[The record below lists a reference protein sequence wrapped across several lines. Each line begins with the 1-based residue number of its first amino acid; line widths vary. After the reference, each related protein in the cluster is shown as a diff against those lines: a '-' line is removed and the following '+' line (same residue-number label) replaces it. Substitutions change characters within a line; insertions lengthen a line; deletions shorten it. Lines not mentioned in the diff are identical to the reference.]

1 MSQLIQ
7 PFSSRNA
14 ILALSLLHLR
24 QRLLRL
30 RSRPALSTAVA
41 MSRAMAMTAL
51 INKLTS
57 RPFVFFGMFHPK
69 STRAG
74 IGRGGGLPPEN
85 LAATVGDYND
95 AVRFNGWSRCFAS
108 Y

>member
-1 MSQLIQ
+1 MSQLTQ

-57 RPFVFFGMFHPK
+57 RHGHALGFG
-69 STRAG
+69 
-74 IGRGGGLPPEN
+74 
-85 LAATVGDYND
+85 
-95 AVRFNGWSRCFAS
+95 
-108 Y
+108 